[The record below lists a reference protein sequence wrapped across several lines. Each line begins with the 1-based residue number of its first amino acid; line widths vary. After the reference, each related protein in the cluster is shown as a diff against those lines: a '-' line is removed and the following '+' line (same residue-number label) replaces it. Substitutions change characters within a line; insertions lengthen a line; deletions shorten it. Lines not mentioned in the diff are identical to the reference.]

1 MARVTVEDCILKV
14 KNRFELVLLAAQRVS
29 EISLGAPLTVDRD
42 NDKNSVI
49 SLREIAEGTVSTA
62 HLKEEVIRHFQNY
75 REMDEEEQTVLDV
88 LSEEKGWLQGAETAN
103 IKEEVIEDNL
113 TIVNDI
119 ESTDIDDSA
128 EDEI

>member
-14 KNRFELVLLAAQRVS
+14 QNRFELVLLAAQRVG

-62 HLKEEVIRHFQNY
+62 HLKDEVIRHFQNY
-75 REMDEEEQTVLDV
+75 VEIDEDEQTVLDV
-88 LSEEKGWLQGAETAN
+88 LSEEKGWLQGGEPAN
-103 IKEEVIEDNL
+103 IKEEVLEDNL
-113 TIVNDI
+113 TIVDSI
-119 ESTDIDDSA
+119 ESTDIADSTS
-128 EDEI
+128 EEI

>member
-42 NDKNSVI
+42 NDKNSVV
-49 SLREIAEGTVSTA
+49 SLREIAEGAVSTS

-75 REMDEEEQTVLDV
+75 REIDEEEQTVLDV
-88 LSEEKGWLQGAETAN
+88 LSEEKGWLQGAEDAN
-103 IKEEVIEDNL
+103 IKEEIIEDGL
-113 TIVNDI
+113 SIVNDI
-119 ESTDIDDSA
+119 ESTDIEGSTEDD
-128 EDEI
+128 I